1 MPIVI
6 DDESDDDLPLF
17 ARPRATMPAKREGSS
32 DEEPDW
38 MKSFKSPT
46 AKADDDDSDDGM
58 ILDIFQRKP
67 NKTEEKFEMKSTPA
81 KMVRSPPAGATKE
94 ANDDDKDADENDEEE
109 AIEID
114 EEDDDDDDADG
125 PAAKPK
131 PKTPTPKKVGDQSL
145 NGSTRHNTWTRD
157 KMPGQGSSAGANRPG
172 EIPLLM
178 PANVN
183 RNKVFFEL
191 EGTGEAVDLEGDVGV
206 VGRLL
211 SNTSEKHGSGLQ
223 MDMKGVIYDARILP
237 TPASVVILAV
247 NATEAKVESITH
259 DFVQLRRDPVA
270 NGGSGATLDGYLGAD
285 SDDEAGT
292 HRAAAGHSAAAAVRA
307 MDDVS
312 DHEGEH
318 AAGGKRK
325 SANPA
330 TSYPRRSSGGGGAHN
345 SHKSQSQDTRK
356 TKQKQ
361 TVVYSQLSTHGLLFV
376 DVFV

>member
-94 ANDDDKDADENDEEE
+94 ANDDDKDADENDEDE

-114 EEDDDDDDADG
+114 EEDDDDDDDDDG

-270 NGGSGATLDGYLGAD
+270 NGGPGATLDGYLGAD
-285 SDDEAGT
+285 SDDEQEKKD
-292 HRAAAGHSAAAAVRA
+292 RKQVR
-307 MDDVS
+307 DKKTKK
-312 DHEGEH
+312 
-318 AAGGKRK
+318 KRK
-325 SANPA
+325 KKKRGSDSD
-330 TSYPRRSSGGGGAHN
+330 TS
-345 SHKSQSQDTRK
+345 
-356 TKQKQ
+356 
-361 TVVYSQLSTHGLLFV
+361 
-376 DVFV
+376 

>member
-1 MPIVI
+1 MRTTTRTRR
-6 DDESDDDLPLF
+6 S
-17 ARPRATMPAKREGSS
+17 RSTKR
-32 DEEPDW
+32 
-38 MKSFKSPT
+38 T
-46 AKADDDDSDDGM
+46 
-58 ILDIFQRKP
+58 
-67 NKTEEKFEMKSTPA
+67 TT
-81 KMVRSPPAGATKE
+81 TTTTT
-94 ANDDDKDADENDEEE
+94 
-109 AIEID
+109 
-114 EEDDDDDDADG
+114 DG

-259 DFVQLRRDPVA
+259 DFVQLRRTRLRTADPA
-270 NGGSGATLDGYLGAD
+270 PRWTDTSALTATTRL
-285 SDDEAGT
+285 
-292 HRAAAGHSAAAAVRA
+292 VRT
-307 MDDVS
+307 
-312 DHEGEH
+312 G
-318 AAGGKRK
+318 
-325 SANPA
+325 
-330 TSYPRRSSGGGGAHN
+330 PRRG
-345 SHKSQSQDTRK
+345 TRRRRRCERW
-356 TKQKQ
+356 T
-361 TVVYSQLSTHGLLFV
+361 T
-376 DVFV
+376 

>member
-94 ANDDDKDADENDEEE
+94 ANDDDKDADENDEDE

-114 EEDDDDDDADG
+114 EEDDDGDDDDADG

-270 NGGSGATLDGYLGAD
+270 NGGPGATLDGYLGAD

-325 SANPA
+325 SAGA
-330 TSYPRRSSGGGGAHN
+330 GAGGGGKRRAMGGRGGRGGRG
-345 SHKSQSQDTRK
+345 KAKKKPAKRPK
-356 TKQKQ
+356 KK
-361 TVVYSQLSTHGLLFV
+361 
-376 DVFV
+376 